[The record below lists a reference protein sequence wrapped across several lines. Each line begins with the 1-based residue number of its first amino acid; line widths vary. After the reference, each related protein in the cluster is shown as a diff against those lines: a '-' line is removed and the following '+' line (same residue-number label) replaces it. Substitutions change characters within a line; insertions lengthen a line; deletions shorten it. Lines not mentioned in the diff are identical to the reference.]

1 MSTVNNKH
9 GELQIT
15 FSTLES
21 KQLVPYHHFSVF
33 YFHLQSQVAVKKK
46 QIQTVLPHLLKQEIT
61 RLNNKCRNL
70 DILRLEPKIKKLPP
84 CKKKMYHCLWYH
96 PVPPLFSFFFNFSFL
111 LICKKIPYCFFSMG
125 RVSIKTYITRK
136 SIGKIDNQKS
146 SGIELEL
153 VAIPQP
159 DYYTP
164 FFFPRSM

>member
-1 MSTVNNKH
+1 MWRVTNYFQYFIV
-9 GELQIT
+9 QIT
-15 FSTLES
+15 CSLASFLCVLFPFTDSSGCNKKTNSNNVTSLPKARNHKTKQQVQKLRHTQARTLIQ
-21 KQLVPYHHFSVF
+21 KLKNYPP
-33 YFHLQSQVAVKKK
+33 AKKK
-46 QIQTVLPHLLKQEIT
+46 CTTVFGTILFLPYFL
-61 RLNNKCRNL
+61 
-70 DILRLEPKIKKLPP
+70 
-84 CKKKMYHCLWYH
+84 
-96 PVPPLFSFFFNFSFL
+96 FFFNFSFL